1 MSVLDDKT
9 LWDTVFPAAKG
20 ATARS
25 TFPPFW
31 VPKVGDVLTGQI
43 VKITTSPKSGKM
55 IYTIATESEDGKSG
69 RLLTLPMTTTVYA
82 AIGTANEEYKGDV
95 GVGSIVYIKYHG
107 KKVSKKGFEYA
118 NFEVFISAR
127 EVAKQIMKDKGLVD
141 KDGDMV
147 GWTGEIDDDDV
158 KRGEAAR
165 DEWQK
170 RKAEGKGE
178 ETPTPEETPAK
189 EEKPKK
195 KEAKQK
201 KVAEEDPIQDAKDE
215 IEKMCVAFPRFP
227 VATVEKILKS
237 TGVEMEAEMF
247 LAGMGIEIEDGNVLR
262 PE

>member
-1 MSVLDDKT
+1 MSKSVLEDKE
-9 LWDTVFPAAKG
+9 LWDKVFPAAKG

-31 VPKVGDVLTGQI
+31 VPKVGDSLAGQI
-43 VKITTSPKSGKM
+43 VKITASPKTGKM
-55 IYTIATESEDGKSG
+55 IYTIATESEDGKAG

-82 AIGTANEEYKGDV
+82 AIGTATDEYKGDV

-127 EVAKQIMKDKGLVD
+127 EVAKQIMKDKGIA
-141 KDGDMV
+141 
-147 GWTGEIDDDDV
+147 GWEGEINDDDV

-170 RKAEGKGE
+170 RKAGEDKGE
-178 ETPTPEETPAK
+178 ETPTEKETPAK
-189 EEKPKK
+189 KEKPKK
-195 KEAKQK
+195 EKKQK
-201 KVAEEDPIQDAKDE
+201 EIAEVDPIQEAKDE
-215 IEKMCVAFPRFP
+215 VEKMCVAFPRFP

-237 TGVEMEAEMF
+237 TGVEMDAEMF
-247 LAGMGIEIEDGNVLR
+247 LAGMGIEVEEGNVLR